1 MKSPKINSLM
11 RWLVSLL
18 LATSPAVA
26 TAQQRSATDP
36 DSTETVKLNPFEVT
50 GDSVGRYQAAES
62 TSGGRVA
69 INIQEATQSLIVV
82 TSDLI
87 GDLGALTLL
96 DSLVYFAGM
105 SRSSKSAPD
114 ERFSIRGFQI
124 TPQGGVLTD
133 GLPIPLNAVGNL
145 SFQGAVIDRIEVS
158 LGVDSIVS
166 PSAVPGGTINIVTKK
181 PQFSNF
187 GSASIQVGRYNTDQA
202 SLDINRLISP
212 NLALRLISS
221 GTRREDYAVGDI
233 RGFDQLSALT
243 YQFKNGSKATLQH
256 RYNWTNALNSQG
268 LFIDPSVGTND
279 HAFVL
284 KGMPIS
290 AALNYSRETV
300 RKARQHAVMFTFNSR
315 LSERLSMHL
324 AVAANR
330 DASTTMEVTPS
341 GTLGGAYDP
350 RTGLYTPGFA
360 YGPAPTFTPRPT
372 QFNPMVNAAVIRDS
386 NWPSKQFAAQN
397 DYAYQI
403 DGKTFESTT
412 MAGVQG
418 NWTETHTYGTS
429 YTVPAFNIFTGDP
442 APMFV
447 GNGSPRAETWNRNRS
462 ANLYLSEVL
471 KLLDKK
477 LIVNVSLAHN
487 WAQIRTSSRSRPIPY
502 YSQPAI
508 LFKNYG
514 GLYKVTKNI
523 SLYYGH
529 AESAQPQNPD
539 IPNRRADLDR
549 TSAEQDEGGAKF
561 NFMNG
566 KIFATVSYF
575 HIKQNN
581 FAVIN
586 QLNYSVPPPVPPL
599 PSLYLNR
606 VAHGWEFQVNGT
618 LSEQWSTIL
627 SYTDFRNRDPNGL
640 PIRSTAEQSGAAWF
654 HFQGKERLKGFGFGV
669 GFVYQAKSPGDIGS
683 GLTAAS
689 TSTNPIPVQASFF
702 VPASSL
708 INISASY
715 EWNKRWKASLFVDN
729 ALDEEYIKA
738 ATRRTT
744 VVPGAPINPR
754 LMVSYSF

>member
-1 MKSPKINSLM
+1 MKSKKSNPVMNWLM
-11 RWLVSLL
+11 PFV
-18 LATSPAVA
+18 LATGPAVA
-26 TAQQRSATDP
+26 LAQPRTPTAAA
-36 DSTETVKLNPFEVT
+36 STETVKLNPFEVSV
-50 GDSVGRYQAAES
+50 DSVGRYQAAES

-69 INIQEATQSLIVV
+69 INLQEATQSLIVV

-87 GDLGALTLL
+87 GDLGALTVL

-114 ERFSIRGFQI
+114 ERFSIRGFQV

-145 SFQGAVIDRIEVS
+145 SFQGAAIDRIEVS

-187 GSASIQVGRYNTDQA
+187 GSATMQVGRYNTDQA
-202 SLDINRLISP
+202 SVDINRMISP

-243 YQFKNGSKATLQH
+243 YQFKSGSKATLQH

-279 HAFVL
+279 RAFVL

-290 AALNYSRETV
+290 AALNYSRETG
-300 RKARQHAVMFTFNSR
+300 RKARQHALMFTFDGR
-315 LSERLSMHL
+315 LTERLSMHL

-330 DASTTMEVTPS
+330 DASTTKEVTPS

-350 RTGLYTPGFA
+350 RTGLYTPGFT

-372 QFNPMVNAAVIRDS
+372 QFNPIVNAAVIRDS
-386 NWPSKQFAAQN
+386 GWPSKQFTAQN
-397 DYAYQI
+397 DYAYQLE
-403 DGKTFESTT
+403 GKSFESTT

-418 NWTETHTYGTS
+418 NLTETHTYGTS
-429 YTVPAFNIFTGDP
+429 YTVPAFNILTGDP

-447 GNGSPRAETWNRNRS
+447 GNGSPRVETWNRNQS

-471 KLLDKK
+471 KLLDKR
-477 LIVNVSLAHN
+477 LVVNVSLAHN
-487 WAQIRTSSRSRPIPY
+487 WAQIRTRSISRPVPY

-514 GLYKVTKNI
+514 GLYKLTKNV

-539 IPNRRADLDR
+539 IPNRPADLDR
-549 TSAEQDEGGAKF
+549 TSAVQNEAGAKI
-561 NFMNG
+561 NFMDG

-575 HIKQNN
+575 DIKQNN
-581 FAVIN
+581 FAVLN
-586 QLNYSVPPPVPPL
+586 QLNYTVPPPVPPL

-606 VAHGWEFQVNGT
+606 VAHGWEYQVNGT

-627 SYTDFRNRDPNGL
+627 SYTNFRNRDPNGL

-654 HFQGKERLKGFGFGV
+654 HFHGKERLKGFGFGV
-669 GFVYQAKSPGDIGS
+669 GFVYQGESPGDTGT
-683 GLTAAS
+683 GLTAA
-689 TSTNPIPVQASFF
+689 TTPTNPIPVQASFF
-702 VPASSL
+702 VPASRL
-708 INISASY
+708 VNITASY
-715 EWNKRWKASLFVDN
+715 AWNKHWKASVFVDN
-729 ALDEEYIKA
+729 IVDEEYIKA

-744 VVPGAPINPR
+744 VIPGTPINPR
-754 LMVSYSF
+754 LVVSYSF

>member
-284 KGMPIS
+284 
-290 AALNYSRETV
+290 
-300 RKARQHAVMFTFNSR
+300 
-315 LSERLSMHL
+315 
-324 AVAANR
+324 
-330 DASTTMEVTPS
+330 
-341 GTLGGAYDP
+341 
-350 RTGLYTPGFA
+350 
-360 YGPAPTFTPRPT
+360 
-372 QFNPMVNAAVIRDS
+372 
-386 NWPSKQFAAQN
+386 
-397 DYAYQI
+397 
-403 DGKTFESTT
+403 
-412 MAGVQG
+412 
-418 NWTETHTYGTS
+418 
-429 YTVPAFNIFTGDP
+429 
-442 APMFV
+442 
-447 GNGSPRAETWNRNRS
+447 
-462 ANLYLSEVL
+462 
-471 KLLDKK
+471 
-477 LIVNVSLAHN
+477 
-487 WAQIRTSSRSRPIPY
+487 
-502 YSQPAI
+502 
-508 LFKNYG
+508 
-514 GLYKVTKNI
+514 
-523 SLYYGH
+523 
-529 AESAQPQNPD
+529 
-539 IPNRRADLDR
+539 
-549 TSAEQDEGGAKF
+549 
-561 NFMNG
+561 
-566 KIFATVSYF
+566 
-575 HIKQNN
+575 
-581 FAVIN
+581 
-586 QLNYSVPPPVPPL
+586 
-599 PSLYLNR
+599 
-606 VAHGWEFQVNGT
+606 
-618 LSEQWSTIL
+618 
-627 SYTDFRNRDPNGL
+627 
-640 PIRSTAEQSGAAWF
+640 
-654 HFQGKERLKGFGFGV
+654 
-669 GFVYQAKSPGDIGS
+669 
-683 GLTAAS
+683 
-689 TSTNPIPVQASFF
+689 
-702 VPASSL
+702 
-708 INISASY
+708 
-715 EWNKRWKASLFVDN
+715 
-729 ALDEEYIKA
+729 
-738 ATRRTT
+738 
-744 VVPGAPINPR
+744 
-754 LMVSYSF
+754 